1 MKCYK
6 LFCGGIGLKK
16 RIVVIIFFF
25 LLFGAGILVYL
36 GQRNVQQRELYYS
49 GTIEA
54 KHAELGFQVSGRI
67 RDVLVDEGQLVEKNQ
82 ALAVLDQSEYQA
94 RHEQAKA
101 HLESFIKNVQRLE
114 VVLEVYKKSLP
125 DEVARAE
132 AGVKVLL
139 SQLQELEAGYREQD
153 IERARLAFSTS
164 RDIMEEAGKNK
175 VRYDKLFEKEIVSEK
190 EWDAIKL
197 KYETVSREFEKAKE
211 ALEMLREG
219 VREETI
225 QTARARLAEGKAILK
240 QAGSNLKKIDAAEK
254 EVEAARAQV
263 QAARSAVDLAKI
275 HLKYTLLRA
284 PFKGIITSRNIEP
297 GEVVLPGREVMTLS
311 DLSTVELKIFV
322 GETEIG
328 KVKPGQRA
336 EVRVDSFPD
345 KVYRG
350 KVSFISPEG
359 EFTPKIIQ
367 THQER
372 VKLVYLVKVC
382 IPNPDLELKSGMPAD
397 AWLR

>member
-25 LLFGAGILVYL
+25 LLFGVGILVYL

-67 RDVLVDEGQLVEKNQ
+67 RDVLADEGQIVEKDQ

-101 HLESFIKNVQRLE
+101 HLESFIKNLQRLE
-114 VVLEVYKKSLP
+114 VFLEVYKKTLP

-175 VRYDKLFEKEIVSEK
+175 VRYDKLFKKKIVSEK

-197 KYETVSREFEKAKE
+197 KYETASKEFEKAKE
-211 ALEMLREG
+211 ALEMLKEG

-328 KVKPGQRA
+328 KVKPGQRV

-372 VKLVYLVKVC
+372 VKLVYLVKVF

>member
-1 MKCYK
+1 M
-6 LFCGGIGLKK
+6 KK
-16 RIVVIIFFF
+16 RIVITVFF
-25 LLFGAGILVYL
+25 LLLFGVGILVYL

-67 RDVLVDEGQLVEKNQ
+67 RDVLVDEGQFVEKDQ

-101 HLESFIKNVQRLE
+101 HLESFIKNLQRLE
-114 VVLEVYKKSLP
+114 MVLEVYKKSLP

-132 AGVKVLL
+132 AGVKVLV

-175 VRYDKLFEKEIVSEK
+175 VRYDKLFKKKIVSEK

-197 KYETVSREFEKAKE
+197 KYETASKEFEKAKE
-211 ALEMLREG
+211 ALEMLKEG

-225 QTARARLAEGKAILK
+225 QTARARLAEGKAIVK

-254 EVEAARAQV
+254 EVEAASAQV

-328 KVKPGQRA
+328 KVKPGQRV

-372 VKLVYLVKVC
+372 VKLVYLVKVF

>member
-25 LLFGAGILVYL
+25 LLFGVGILVYL

-67 RDVLVDEGQLVEKNQ
+67 RDVLVDEGQLVEKDQ
-82 ALAVLDQSEYQA
+82 ALAVLGQSEYQA

-101 HLESFIKNVQRLE
+101 HLESFIKNLQRLE
-114 VVLEVYKKSLP
+114 VVLEVYKKTLP

-164 RDIMEEAGKNK
+164 KDIMEEAGKNK
-175 VRYDKLFEKEIVSEK
+175 VRYDRLFQKGIVSEK

-197 KYETVSREFEKAKE
+197 KYETASKEFEKAKE

-254 EVEAARAQV
+254 EVEAARAQA

-275 HLKYTLLRA
+275 HFEYTLLRA

-372 VKLVYLVKVC
+372 VKLVYLVKVS

>member
-67 RDVLVDEGQLVEKNQ
+67 RDVLADEGQFVEKDQ

-101 HLESFIKNVQRLE
+101 HLESFIKNLQRLE
-114 VVLEVYKKSLP
+114 MVLEVYEKSLP

-139 SQLQELEAGYREQD
+139 SQLEELEAGYREQD
-153 IERARLAFSTS
+153 IERARLVFSTS

-175 VRYDKLFEKEIVSEK
+175 VRYDKLFQKGIVSEK

-197 KYETVSREFEKAKE
+197 KYETASKEFEKAKE

-225 QTARARLAEGKAILK
+225 QTARARLAEGKAIVK

-254 EVEAARAQV
+254 EVETARAQV
-263 QAARSAVDLAKI
+263 QAARSAVGLAKI

-328 KVKPGQRA
+328 KVKPGQRV

-372 VKLVYLVKVC
+372 VKLVYLVKVS